1 MKLPNI
7 ARKALALACAAA
19 IAALSVLGLVGC
31 GPSAE
36 ELIKQAL
43 TADLDAVKNV
53 DEDTVKAALGDETLS
68 EMESYGID
76 PYEFYTNCVKNFSYD
91 NLSVKVE
98 GDSATVTLDATNV
111 DIEQVM
117 STWQQD
123 CYTYML
129 SQEAMDDYTSMGESG
144 MMKKPSVPPTHRP
157 RRRTCRLTSRR
168 ATTGGMSPTS
178 RSLRI

>member
-68 EMESYGID
+68 EIESYGID
-76 PYEFYTNCVKNFSYD
+76 HYEFYTN
-91 NLSVKVE
+91 
-98 GDSATVTLDATNV
+98 
-111 DIEQVM
+111 
-117 STWQQD
+117 
-123 CYTYML
+123 
-129 SQEAMDDYTSMGESG
+129 
-144 MMKKPSVPPTHRP
+144 
-157 RRRTCRLTSRR
+157 
-168 ATTGGMSPTS
+168 
-178 RSLRI
+178 